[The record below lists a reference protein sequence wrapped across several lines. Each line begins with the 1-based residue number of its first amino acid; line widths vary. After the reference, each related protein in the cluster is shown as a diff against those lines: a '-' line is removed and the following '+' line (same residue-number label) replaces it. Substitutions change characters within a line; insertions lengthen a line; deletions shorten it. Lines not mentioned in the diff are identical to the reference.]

1 MPAMEMEV
9 LRARAKA
16 ALEPGVRPVARA
28 LMRAGVSPNQVSGA
42 AVALNVVAAVLVLE
56 GRLLAAGIVYLCA
69 GALDLV
75 DGAVARLSDRV
86 SAGGAFLDSTLDRI
100 SEGVVFA
107 AIAWRFATDGRPG
120 AAALTVLAL
129 LGSLLV
135 SYTRAR
141 AEALG
146 SRCDVGVMTRAER
159 VVLIAAGLAFGALA
173 LAIDALVVLSFV
185 TVGQR
190 IVHTMKELGADTS
203 RRDA

>member
-1 MPAMEMEV
+1 MEIEALRTRVKAV
-9 LRARAKA
+9 LERI
-16 ALEPGVRPVARA
+16 VRPFARV

-42 AVALNVVAAVLVLE
+42 AVALNVVAAVLVIE
-56 GRLLAAGIVYLCA
+56 GQLTAAGIVYLLA

-75 DGAVARLSDRV
+75 DGALARVANRV
-86 SAGGAFLDSTLDRI
+86 SAAGAFLNSTLDRI

-107 AIAWRFATDGRPG
+107 AIAWRFATDGRPE

-146 SRCDVGVMTRAER
+146 SRCNVGVMTRAER
-159 VVLIAAGLAFGALA
+159 VVLIAAGLVFGLLA
-173 LAIDALVVLSFV
+173 LAIDLLVVLSFV

-190 IVHTMKELGADTS
+190 IVHTMKELGADTR